1 LVSVLVFEKNKKVTP
16 GFLRCYKKIV
26 FVNHIVDDKKEAEH
40 AGPRA
45 KQQAKEKLL
54 QLIEQIENSKNR

>member
-1 LVSVLVFEKNKKVTP
+1 MVGLSAGLKKNN
-16 GFLRCYKKIV
+16 KKIV
-26 FVNHIVDDKKEAEH
+26 FVNHIVDDKNEAEH

-54 QLIEQIENSKNR
+54 QLIEQIELQRTDKS